1 MSTGEIISLVAAIAG
16 PLASVIC
23 VIVNNASIKRKN
35 EETALEMIQKQTAA
49 AESLKAD
56 LDKSQQ
62 EMLLQIYRTSI
73 ATIHSIYAPMGRIPL
88 NVFSEVCR
96 TYDLYKGLGG
106 NSYIHDMVE
115 DMRRW
120 CRNDYEQ

>member
-1 MSTGEIISLVAAIAG
+1 MSAEMVSLIVGIAAPI
-16 PLASVIC
+16 ASVLC
-23 VIVNNASIKRKN
+23 VICNNASIKRKN
-35 EETALEMIQKQTAA
+35 EQTALEMIQKQTAA

-56 LDKSQQ
+56 LDKNQQ

>member
-1 MSTGEIISLVAAIAG
+1 MSEMVSLIVGIAAPI
-16 PLASVIC
+16 ASVLC
-23 VIVNNASIKRKN
+23 VICNNAGAKRKN
-35 EETALEMIQKQTAA
+35 EQTALEMIQKQTAA

-56 LDKSQQ
+56 LDKNQQ

-73 ATIHSIYAPMGRIPL
+73 ATIHSIYEPMGRIPL

-106 NSYIHDMVE
+106 NSYIHDMVD